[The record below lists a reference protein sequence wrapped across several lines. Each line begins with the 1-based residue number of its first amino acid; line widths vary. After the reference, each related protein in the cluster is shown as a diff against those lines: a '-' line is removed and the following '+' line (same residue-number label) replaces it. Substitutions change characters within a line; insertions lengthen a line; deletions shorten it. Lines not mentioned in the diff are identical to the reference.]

1 MRESTVPHVDREI
14 FTRTASHTKVINIGF
29 RHFRGG
35 TRL

>member
-1 MRESTVPHVDREI
+1 MRDSTNPNVDKEV
-14 FTRTASHTKVINIGF
+14 FKRTASHSKSINIGF

>member
-1 MRESTVPHVDREI
+1 MRDSTNQHVDKEI
-14 FTRTASHTKVINIGF
+14 FKRTASHGKAINIGY